1 MHSLP
6 IKPSPTY
13 QTTNR
18 FYTLACA
25 FEGTNVSVGRGT
37 ENNFKFMAHP
47 ICHKVI
53 SVLFQTNMGA
63 QNPVYN
69 GVACFEKLSNEHR
82 LQTRNCSA
90 NKTKFFNPFYKTGR
104 NTKLQ
109 QQIEDESQ
117 KLTLERAGKPV

>member
-1 MHSLP
+1 
-6 IKPSPTY
+6 
-13 QTTNR
+13 
-18 FYTLACA
+18 
-25 FEGTNVSVGRGT
+25 
-37 ENNFKFMAHP
+37 MAHP

-82 LQTRNCSA
+82 LQTRNSFCQQNQVLQS
-90 NKTKFFNPFYKTGR
+90 FF
-104 NTKLQ
+104 TKLAGT
-109 QQIEDESQ
+109 ENSNNKLKTESQ